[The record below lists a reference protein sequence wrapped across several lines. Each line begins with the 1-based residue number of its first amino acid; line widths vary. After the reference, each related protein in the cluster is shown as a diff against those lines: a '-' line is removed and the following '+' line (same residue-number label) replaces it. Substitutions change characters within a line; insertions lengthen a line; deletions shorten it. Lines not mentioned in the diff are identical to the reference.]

1 MHRNVYLI
9 ILFLVISG
17 CRNKSL
23 YPLDNLIPASGTKKV
38 RIEYAS
44 GFDIGYYNNY
54 TLLTVR
60 NPWQNASN
68 VEFKYALAGKSDAPG
83 SLPTGYEIINIPV
96 ERVICLSTTHIGFI
110 DFLGLKESVV
120 GISGKDYIT
129 DDFII
134 NRIST
139 GEIKDV
145 GYDENLNY
153 ELILELKPD
162 IIFAYGVTGA
172 IASYVNKLKE
182 LGINTVLVGEYLE
195 ETPLAKM
202 EWVKF
207 IAAFFEKEG
216 KACTSFDSVSDN
228 YNRLVSLV
236 KDVPVKPRVLLGL
249 PWRGTWYI
257 SGTGSYI
264 ARLIKDA
271 GGDYL
276 WSNLNYKDSQPL
288 NLEAVFEKAFLADFW
303 LNAGD
308 INNLS
313 DIIKVDNR
321 FRQLPPLKN
330 GKVFNNN
337 NKINRTGGNEY
348 YIRGVVEP
356 DVVLSDI
363 IYILHPEILP
373 GHNLKYYRQIK

>member
-1 MHRNVYLI
+1 MHRNIYLI

-23 YPLDNLIPASGTKKV
+23 YPHDDPIPASGIKKV
-38 RIEYAS
+38 RIKYAS

-60 NPWQNASN
+60 NPWQDASN
-68 VEFKYALAGKSDAPG
+68 VEFKYALVRKSDTPG
-83 SLPTGYEIINIPV
+83 SRPAGYEIIKIPV

-110 DFLGLKESVV
+110 DFLGLKESIV

-153 ELILELKPD
+153 ELILELRPD

-216 KACTSFDSVSDN
+216 KACASFDSVSDN
-228 YNRLVSLV
+228 YNRLVSLA

-257 SGTGSYI
+257 SGAGSYI

-303 LNAGD
+303 LNTGD
-308 INNLS
+308 INNIS

-321 FRQLPPLKN
+321 FGQLPPLKN

-337 NKINRTGGNEY
+337 NIINRSGGNEY

>member
-1 MHRNVYLI
+1 MYRSFYLILIFLI
-9 ILFLVISG
+9 ILG
-17 CRNKSL
+17 CKNKSAHIH
-23 YPLDNLIPASGTKKV
+23 DNHLPTPAIRNLPVK
-38 RIEYAS
+38 YAS
-44 GFDIGYYNNY
+44 GFDIGYYNKH

-60 NPWQNASN
+60 NPWQHASN
-68 VEFKYALAGKSDAPG
+68 VKFKYALISKSD
-83 SLPTGYEIINIPV
+83 SLNPKLAGYEIIRIPA

-110 DFLGLKESVV
+110 DFLGLKESIV
-120 GISGKDYIT
+120 GISGKKYMT

-134 NRIST
+134 KKLRT
-139 GEIKDV
+139 GEIKDI

-172 IASYVNKLKE
+172 IASYINKLKE
-182 LGINTVLVGEYLE
+182 LDINTVLVGEYLE

-207 IAAFFEKEG
+207 IAAFFEMED
-216 KACTSFDSVSDN
+216 KAFARFDSVSNN
-228 YNRLVSLV
+228 YNHLVSLAKNV
-236 KDVPVKPRVLLGL
+236 SVKPRVLLGL

-257 SGTGSYI
+257 SGSNSYI

-276 WSNLNYKDSQPL
+276 WSDLDYKDSQPL
-288 NLEAVFEKAFLADFW
+288 NLESVFEKAFMADFW
-303 LNAGD
+303 MNTGD
-308 INNLS
+308 VNNIR
-313 DIIKVDNR
+313 DIMKVDER
-321 FRQLPPLKN
+321 FKELPPLKK

-337 NKINRTGGNEY
+337 NKINKFGGNAY
-348 YIRGVVEP
+348 YSTGVVEP
-356 DVVLSDI
+356 DIVLSDI

-373 GHNLKYYRQIK
+373 DHDLEYYKQIK

>member
-1 MHRNVYLI
+1 MHRNIYLI
-9 ILFLVISG
+9 LLFLLISG
-17 CRNKSL
+17 CRNKSVYL
-23 YPLDNLIPASGTKKV
+23 HNNNIPSSG
-38 RIEYAS
+38 IEKAQVKYAS
-44 GFDIGYYNNY
+44 GFDIVYYNNY
-54 TLLTVR
+54 ILLTVR

-68 VEFKYALAGKSDAPG
+68 VEFKYALVSISDTTG
-83 SLPTGYEIINIPV
+83 SKPEGYEIIKIPV
-96 ERVICLSTTHIGFI
+96 ERIICLSTTHIGFI
-110 DFLGLKESVV
+110 DFLELKESIV

-134 NRIST
+134 NRINS

-172 IASYVNKLKE
+172 VAAYVNKLKE

-207 IAAFFEKEG
+207 IGAFFEKED
-216 KACTSFDSVSDN
+216 KACRGFDSVTNN
-228 YNRLVSLV
+228 YNRLVALA
-236 KDVPVKPRVLLGL
+236 KDIPVKPRVLLGL

-257 SGTGSYI
+257 SGANSYI

-276 WSNLNYKDSQPL
+276 WSDLNYKDSQPL

-303 LNAGD
+303 LNTGD

-313 DIIKVDNR
+313 DIMKVDNR
-321 FRQLPPLKN
+321 FSQLPPLRN

-337 NKINRTGGNEY
+337 NKINRFGGNAY
-348 YIRGVVEP
+348 YISGVVEP
-356 DVVLSDI
+356 DIVLSDI

-373 GHNLKYYRQIK
+373 GHNLKYYKQIK

>member
-1 MHRNVYLI
+1 MYRNFYLILTFLI
-9 ILFLVISG
+9 ILG
-17 CRNKSL
+17 CKNKSAHIHNNHL
-23 YPLDNLIPASGTKKV
+23 PTTDIKKV
-38 RIEYAS
+38 PVKYAS

-60 NPWQNASN
+60 NPWQHASN
-68 VEFKYALAGKSDAPG
+68 IRFKYALISKSD
-83 SLPTGYEIINIPV
+83 SLNYKLTGYEIIRIPV

-110 DFLGLKESVV
+110 DFLGIKESIV
-120 GISGKDYIT
+120 GISGKNYIT

-134 NRIST
+134 NRVRT
-139 GEIKDV
+139 GEIKDI
-145 GYDENLNY
+145 GYDESLNY

-182 LGINTVLVGEYLE
+182 LDINTVLLGEYLE

-207 IAAFFEKEG
+207 IAAFYEMG
-216 KACTSFDSVSDN
+216 DKAFTSFDSVSNN
-228 YNRLVSLV
+228 YHRLVSLAKNV
-236 KDVPVKPRVLLGL
+236 SVKPGVLLGL

-257 SGTGSYI
+257 SGTNSYI

-276 WSNLNYKDSQPL
+276 WSDLNYKDSQPL
-288 NLEAVFEKAFLADFW
+288 NLESVFEKAFDADFW
-303 LNAGD
+303 LNTGD
-308 INNLS
+308 VNFIS
-313 DIIKVDNR
+313 DIIKVDER
-321 FRQLPPLKN
+321 FRELPPLKK

-337 NKINRTGGNEY
+337 NKINKFGGNAY
-348 YIRGVVEP
+348 YSNGVVEP
-356 DVVLSDI
+356 DIVLSDI

-373 GHNLKYYRQIK
+373 DHALEYYKQIK